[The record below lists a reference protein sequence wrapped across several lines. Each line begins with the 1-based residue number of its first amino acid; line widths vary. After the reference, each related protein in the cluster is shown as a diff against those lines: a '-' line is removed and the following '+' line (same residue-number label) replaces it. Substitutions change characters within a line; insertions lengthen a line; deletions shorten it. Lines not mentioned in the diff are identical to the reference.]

1 MHKNYE
7 FFCWEKNNNKY
18 KQTKWKTNKRFFW
31 RTLALWEGMR
41 DRRKDKTVSGAE
53 TARTVLKL
61 LKEEKLFLCWNGL
74 GECLVTEQLDFWST
88 SKLYHSDKHS
98 TFLTS
103 FPSLELS
110 SLIILYQTKSLR
122 RTSDSVESWPLHVGI
137 QVFIEEIEQVFFLYV
152 CLFFCCFL
160 FLNDSVVPFELQ
172 APEWRIDKKT

>member
-61 LKEEKLFLCWNGL
+61 LKEENLFLCWNGL
-74 GECLVTEQLDFWST
+74 GECSVTEQLDFWST
-88 SKLYHSDKHS
+88 SKLYQSDKHS
-98 TFLTS
+98 TFLT
-103 FPSLELS
+103 F
-110 SLIILYQTKSLR
+110 
-122 RTSDSVESWPLHVGI
+122 LHVFSFSGALVI
-137 QVFIEEIEQVFFLYV
+137 NYSISNQIVAKNFRFSRELTIACWDTSFHRGNWASV
-152 CLFFCCFL
+152 LFVCCFL
-160 FLNDSVVPFELQ
+160 FLSDSVVPFELQ